1 MGHGDLDRV
10 VAGSDGAGGEA
21 VALGAK
27 HDGKLRLFCKLLVV
41 DAHRAVAEG
50 HRGSLEAEG
59 MEDVHPLLRP
69 VCRGLAQLPPRHLE
83 HRTHTDADGA
93 AAERV
98 AAGRVDEDS
107 VHVQR
112 RRRAEDGPHI
122 GGVHD
127 ALQHGHPAGVFAE
140 LFHRAGCRAAEGAE
154 HAPGQLKAGELC
166 QHLPICRV
174 DGGVGAAGQ
183 HARGGAVALAA
194 LHQKGERF
202 APGVQRRA
210 DDLGAF
216 GDEDAFLRFEAIAQL
231 VLGQPGIRVQLR
243 CVKIRDLDDI
253 GHTESPSFS

>member
-10 VAGSDGAGGEA
+10 VAGSDGVGGEA

-27 HDGKLRLFCKLLVV
+27 HDGKLRLLCKLLVV

-50 HRGSLEAEG
+50 HRGGLESEG
-59 MEDVHPLLRP
+59 VEDVHPLLRP
-69 VCRGLAQLPPRHLE
+69 VCRGLAQLPPGHLE
-83 HRTHTDADGA
+83 HRTHADADGA

-107 VHVQR
+107 VHVQC
-112 RRRAEDGPHI
+112 RRRAEDSAHI

-174 DGGVGAAGQ
+174 HRRVAAAAQ
-183 HARGGAVALAA
+183 DARCRAGDLLA
-194 LHQKGERF
+194 LHQQGHGLV
-202 APGVQRRA
+202 ACVQRPV
-210 DDLGAF
+210 DDLGAL
-216 GDEDAFLRFEAIAQL
+216 GDKDAFLRLEAIAQL

-243 CVKIRDLDDI
+243 CVEIRDLDDI